1 MYIQLLP
8 LGPVYTIWM
17 HALSTEVYFGKGIYL
32 VAEHGFSKDLQAAT
46 WLTFGQNHLS
56 PSLL

>member
-1 MYIQLLP
+1 
-8 LGPVYTIWM
+8 M

-46 WLTFGQNHLS
+46 WLTFGQRHLS